1 MSKKK
6 KPLLTDEFLD
16 ELASEINQLYGH
28 PEEQN
33 DEKNNDEKED

>member
-16 ELASEINQLYGH
+16 ELASEINALYGN
-28 PEEQN
+28 PVEEN
-33 DEKNNDEKED
+33 EDKNIGEKEE

>member
-16 ELASEINQLYGH
+16 ELADEINQLYG
-28 PEEQN
+28 PPVEQDEDSKS
-33 DEKNNDEKED
+33 DEKK